1 MDMDLDEE
9 FKICL
14 ELLRDNEA
22 RIEEHKKCQ
31 EIAKKEC
38 NIQVAERLDILIEAC
53 RHQRGYY
60 LGLMN
65 NINFQIASEE
75 YKNKK
80 ELRIW

>member
-1 MDMDLDEE
+1 MDLDTK
-9 FKICL
+9 FKMCL
-14 ELLRDNEA
+14 ELLSDNEA

-31 EIAKKEC
+31 EIAKEEGKT
-38 NIQVAERLDILIEAC
+38 QVAERLGILIECC
-53 RHQRGYY
+53 RNQRRYY

-80 ELRIW
+80 ELRI